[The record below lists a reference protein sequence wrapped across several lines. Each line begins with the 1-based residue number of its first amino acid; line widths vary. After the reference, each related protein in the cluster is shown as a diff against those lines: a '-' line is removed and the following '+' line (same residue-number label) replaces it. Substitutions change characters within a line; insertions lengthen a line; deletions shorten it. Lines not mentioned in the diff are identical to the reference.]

1 MMIPFGHALAFAAA
15 LFVLGLT
22 CVLLR
27 RQVIMILVGVEIML
41 NAASLVFVAA
51 SAYWQQADGQIFVIL
66 LMAITAA
73 EVAVALAMVVYL
85 WRRKCSLVADV
96 FNGMRGRTRACS
108 SSYLFC
114 RSLVRSS
121 TCSSVCVCHASLPRS
136 WQ

>member
-27 RQVIMILVGVEIML
+27 RQIIMILIGVEIML
-41 NAASLVFVAA
+41 NAASLVFVSA
-51 SAYWQQADGQIFVIL
+51 SAYWQQVDGQVFVIL

-85 WRRKCSLVADV
+85 WRRKHTLVADE
-96 FNGMRGRTRACS
+96 FNGMRG
-108 SSYLFC
+108 
-114 RSLVRSS
+114 
-121 TCSSVCVCHASLPRS
+121 
-136 WQ
+136 

>member
-1 MMIPFGHALAFAAA
+1 MIVPFGHVMAMAMA

-27 RQVIMILVGVEIML
+27 RQILMILIGVEIML

-51 SAYWQQADGQIFVIL
+51 SNRWQQADGQVFVIV

-85 WRRKCSLVADV
+85 WRRRRTLVADD
-96 FNGMRGRTRACS
+96 FNRMHG
-108 SSYLFC
+108 
-114 RSLVRSS
+114 
-121 TCSSVCVCHASLPRS
+121 
-136 WQ
+136 

>member
-51 SAYWQQADGQIFVIL
+51 SAYWQQVDGQIFVIM

-85 WRRKCSLVADV
+85 WRRKRTLVK
-96 FNGMRGRTRACS
+96 FLYRWGRLSQESPRE
-108 SSYLFC
+108 FQ
-114 RSLVRSS
+114 
-121 TCSSVCVCHASLPRS
+121 TCKTTQMGYWWVVS
-136 WQ
+136 